1 MKTSAQL
8 YADVMD
14 KLKFEPSVDVSDIT
28 IRVDGEVVTLGGTV
42 GSLFE
47 KHAAERAVK
56 NVSGVKGIANEL
68 HVKLTP
74 DWQRTD
80 TDIANAALNALKWNS
95 AVPRDRIQVSVEDG
109 CVTLSGTVDWW
120 YQRDAAA
127 KAVRWLSGVKDI
139 KNQITLRSD
148 ISPRD
153 VQSQIHREFHRH
165 AQLDADQIQVEV
177 SGSRVTLKGAVRSWF
192 ELEEASRGAW
202 SVPGVTHVD
211 NQLVIRYTSSND

>member
-74 DWQRTD
+74 DWQRTQC
-80 TDIANAALNALKWNS
+80 TE
-95 AVPRDRIQVSVEDG
+95 VE
-109 CVTLSGTVDWW
+109 
-120 YQRDAAA
+120 
-127 KAVRWLSGVKDI
+127 
-139 KNQITLRSD
+139 
-148 ISPRD
+148 
-153 VQSQIHREFHRH
+153 
-165 AQLDADQIQVEV
+165 
-177 SGSRVTLKGAVRSWF
+177 
-192 ELEEASRGAW
+192 
-202 SVPGVTHVD
+202 
-211 NQLVIRYTSSND
+211 